1 MHTLKLVVIQN
12 KTTIIAK
19 VLSGRLTVG
28 CRLWTPKWEYV
39 GTISEIYC
47 PKFNVCF
54 PSTVVRDTYCFDL
67 KDVNNDIDPEEKMI
81 LYSF

>member
-1 MHTLKLVVIQN
+1 MHTLKVVVVN
-12 KTTIIAK
+12 SESTIIAR

-28 CRLWTPKWEYV
+28 CRLWTPDWNYV

-67 KDVNNDIDPEEKMI
+67 KDIDIDNVPAEKMI